1 METLTIKTF
10 KTDKIT
16 AISVEDKSSGGSI
29 YKSVKFAYDG
39 GEVPPIRID
48 GDFRLFKF
56 RNKNSDTYSLLIT
69 CDPTNESFFRE
80 LNEVIAKESCKTLKD
95 KSINPKDFEPIR
107 DNRSGRSVYAKIYS
121 KISGKVKC
129 RISQGSYKNVIGVE
143 ELVDEVFEGSCIL
156 KIYQAYVGSC
166 KSISLSVEEI
176 LARKIGISESYFANE
191 SDENDE
197 SDEEP

>member
-1 METLTIKTF
+1 MEALTIETF

-16 AISVEDKSSGGSI
+16 AISVDDKNPGGSN

-39 GEVPPIRID
+39 REVPPICID
-48 GDFRLFKF
+48 GDFRLFRF

-80 LNEVIAKESCKTLKD
+80 FSKVIAKESCKILKD
-95 KSINPKDFEPIR
+95 KSITPEDFELIR

-121 KISGKVKC
+121 KKSGKVKC
-129 RISQGSYKNVIGVE
+129 RISQGSYKNAIGVE
-143 ELVDEVFEGSCIL
+143 ELVDEKFEGFCTL
-156 KIYQAYVGSC
+156 KIYQTYVGSC

-176 LARKIGISESYFANE
+176 LARKIGISESYFA
-191 SDENDE
+191 DENDE
-197 SDEEP
+197 ESDEES